1 MEMTSVHDVA
11 VIGAGPVGLST
22 AYELK
27 RIGLDPL
34 VLEKTSAVGD
44 VWRNHY
50 DGVRIPSQSQKE
62 NEWFT
67 FIWRGET
74 E

>member
-1 MEMTSVHDVA
+1 M
-11 VIGAGPVGLST
+11 
-22 AYELK
+22 K